1 MRSHASVR
9 KHALVAQED
18 RVSEFATVTKASKM
32 SYHFLL
38 ASWGTLG
45 NLSPMLTAGR
55 RLRRNGHHVRV
66 MADPAMRAEIEA
78 AEFEFVTWRRAPIGE
93 AADPADFSDMHD
105 WIRRA
110 MFVPAAAYAADIQD
124 EIGRMPTDAVLS
136 LDILFGAA
144 LGAEASD
151 VPFAFLSP
159 HVSIRTLPGMP
170 PATSGLG
177 QPRTPQERAEVD
189 AASAGLAMAMNA
201 PLPILNR
208 ARAELGL
215 PMLADI
221 MDLFDRAD
229 RLLLATSQA
238 FDFQADSLPDNLRY
252 VGPLLDVPNWS
263 KSLQAKSWQP
273 SWSAQSNRPRA
284 LIACSTGA
292 QGQRDLFQRI
302 IAATGAVE
310 IDALATTGPNLDV
323 VDLRAPKNVH
333 LIRGAPH
340 DLVMR
345 DVSVVVSQGGHG
357 TVTRSLINA
366 LPQLILPMGRDQ
378 ADNAARVEA
387 KGAGLRLPATAS
399 EAEIAAAVSRLIAEP
414 QFKTAARVLGDAIKA
429 DIARSI
435 LVDEMET
442 IAAAGRR
449 ARQQPLR
456 RQLQEGTA

>member
-1 MRSHASVR
+1 M
-9 KHALVAQED
+9 VAQED
-18 RVSEFATVTKASKM
+18 RVSKFATVMQASKM

-45 NLSPMLTAGR
+45 NLSPLLTAGR
-55 RLRRNGHHVRV
+55 RLRRNGHHIRV
-66 MADPAMRAEIEA
+66 MADPAMRDEVDA
-78 AEFEFVTWRRAPIGE
+78 AGFEFVTWRRAPTGE
-93 AADPADFSDMHD
+93 AADPADVSNMQE
-105 WIRRA
+105 WISRTI
-110 MFVPAAAYAADIQD
+110 FDPAAAYAADIRD
-124 EIGRMPTDAVLS
+124 EICRMPTDAILM
-136 LDILFGAA
+136 LDVLFGAA
-144 LGAEASD
+144 LGAEALD
-151 VPFAFLSP
+151 VPFALLSP
-159 HVSIRTLPGMP
+159 HVSIRPLPGMP
-170 PATSGLG
+170 PATSGLS
-177 QPRTPQERAEVD
+177 QPKTPEERAEVD
-189 AASAGLAMAMNA
+189 AVSARLAEMLNGF
-201 PLPILNR
+201 LPVFNR
-208 ARAELGL
+208 ARADLGL
-215 PMLADI
+215 PVLVDV

-238 FDFQADSLPDNLRY
+238 FDFEADSLPDNFRY

-263 KSLQAKSWQP
+263 KSLQAKSWQA

-302 IAATGAVE
+302 IAAMGAVE

-387 KGAGLRLPATAS
+387 KGAGLRLPPTAS

-414 QFKTAARVLGDAIKA
+414 QFKTAAHVLGDAIKA

-449 ARQQPLR
+449 ASQQPLR

>member
-1 MRSHASVR
+1 
-9 KHALVAQED
+9 
-18 RVSEFATVTKASKM
+18 M

-38 ASWGTLG
+38 VSWGTLG
-45 NLSPMLTAGR
+45 NLSPLLTAGR

-66 MADPAMRAEIEA
+66 MADPTMRAEVEA

-93 AADPADFSDMHD
+93 AADPADYSDMQD
-105 WIRRA
+105 WIRRVI
-110 MFVPAAAYAADIQD
+110 FVPAAAYAADIQD

-189 AASAGLAMAMNA
+189 AASAGLATAMNA
-201 PLPILNR
+201 SLSILNS

-215 PMLADI
+215 PVLADI

-238 FDFQADSLPDNLRY
+238 FDFQADSLPDNFRY
-252 VGPLLDVPNWS
+252 VGPLLDVPSWS
-263 KSLQAKSWQP
+263 KSLHAKSWQAP
-273 SWSAQSNRPRA
+273 WSTQSERPRV
-284 LIACSTGA
+284 LVACSTGA

-302 IAATGAVE
+302 LDAIGTIDVE
-310 IDALATTGPNLDV
+310 ALATTGPNLDV
-323 VDLRAPKNVH
+323 AELRAPNNVH
-333 LIRGAPH
+333 VLRGAPH
-340 DLVMR
+340 DLVMK
-345 DVSVVVSQGGHG
+345 DVSVVASQGGHG
-357 TVTRSLINA
+357 TVTRSLVNA
-366 LPQLILPMGRDQ
+366 LPQLILPMARDQ
-378 ADNAARVEA
+378 AANAARVEA
-387 KGAGLRLPATAS
+387 KGAGLHLSPMAS
-399 EAEIAAAVSRLIAEP
+399 EVELAAALNRLLTEP
-414 QFKTAARVLGDAIKA
+414 QFKEAARSIGDAIKA
-429 DIARSI
+429 DIDRSS

-442 IAAAGRR
+442 IAAASRR
-449 ARQQPLR
+449 ASQQPLR
-456 RQLQEGTA
+456 RQLQGTA

>member
-1 MRSHASVR
+1 
-9 KHALVAQED
+9 
-18 RVSEFATVTKASKM
+18 M

-45 NLSPMLTAGR
+45 NLSPLLTAGR

-93 AADPADFSDMHD
+93 AADPADFSDMQD

-124 EIGRMPTDAVLS
+124 EIGRIPTDAVLS
-136 LDILFGAA
+136 LDLLFGAA

-159 HVSIRTLPGMP
+159 HVSLRTLPGMP

-189 AASAGLAMAMNA
+189 AASAGLATAMNA
-201 PLPILNR
+201 SLSILNR

-215 PMLADI
+215 PVLADI

-238 FDFQADSLPDNLRY
+238 FDFQADSLPDNFRY
-252 VGPLLDVPNWS
+252 VGPLLDVPSWS
-263 KSLQAKSWQP
+263 KSLHAKSWQAP
-273 SWSAQSNRPRA
+273 WSAQSERPRV
-284 LIACSTGA
+284 LVACSTGA

-302 IAATGAVE
+302 LDAIGTIDVE
-310 IDALATTGPNLDV
+310 ALATTGPNLDV
-323 VDLRAPKNVH
+323 AELRAPNNVH
-333 LIRGAPH
+333 VLRGAPH
-340 DLVMR
+340 DLVMK
-345 DVSVVVSQGGHG
+345 DVCLVASQGGHG
-357 TVTRSLINA
+357 TVTRSLVNA
-366 LPQLILPMGRDQ
+366 LPQLILPMARDQ
-378 ADNAARVEA
+378 AANAARVEA
-387 KGAGLRLPATAS
+387 KGAGLHLSPMAS
-399 EAEIAAAVSRLIAEP
+399 EVELAAALNRLLTEP
-414 QFKTAARVLGDAIKA
+414 QFKEAARSIGDAIKA
-429 DIARSI
+429 DIDRSS

-442 IAAAGRR
+442 IAAASRR
-449 ARQQPLR
+449 ASQQPLR
-456 RQLQEGTA
+456 RQLQGTA

>member
-1 MRSHASVR
+1 
-9 KHALVAQED
+9 
-18 RVSEFATVTKASKM
+18 M

-45 NLSPMLTAGR
+45 NLSPLLTAGR

-93 AADPADFSDMHD
+93 AADPADFSDMQD

-124 EIGRMPTDAVLS
+124 EIGRVPTDAVLS

-159 HVSIRTLPGMP
+159 HVSLRTLPGMP

-189 AASAGLAMAMNA
+189 TASAGLATAMNA
-201 PLPILNR
+201 SLAILNR

-215 PMLADI
+215 PVLADI

-238 FDFQADSLPDNLRY
+238 FDFQADSLPDNFRY
-252 VGPLLDVPNWS
+252 VGPLLDVPSWS
-263 KSLQAKSWQP
+263 KSLQAKSWQAP
-273 SWSAQSNRPRA
+273 WSAQSERPRV
-284 LIACSTGA
+284 LVACSTGA
-292 QGQRDLFQRI
+292 QGQRDMFQRVLDAI
-302 IAATGAVE
+302 GTIDVE
-310 IDALATTGPNLDV
+310 ALATTGPNLDV
-323 VDLRAPKNVH
+323 ADLRAPKNVH
-333 LIRGAPH
+333 VLRGAPH
-340 DLVMR
+340 DLVMK
-345 DVSVVVSQGGHG
+345 DVSLVVSQGGHG
-357 TVTRSLINA
+357 TVTRSLVNA
-366 LPQLILPMGRDQ
+366 LPQLILPMARDQ
-378 ADNAARVEA
+378 AGNAARVEA
-387 KGAGLRLPATAS
+387 KGAGLRLPPTAS
-399 EAEIAAAVSRLIAEP
+399 EAEIATAVNRLITEP
-414 QFKTAARVLGDAIKA
+414 QFKAAARLLGDAIKA
-429 DIARSI
+429 DIDRSS

-442 IAAAGRR
+442 IAAAGR
-449 ARQQPLR
+449 AAKQQPLK
-456 RQLQEGTA
+456 RQLRGTA